1 MIKIKREK
9 NKLAALKARRKKKIY
24 LSFLEDKVL
33 ELKKQ
38 LEIKNE
44 KIAAFQPKKKQKF
57 DKKNIVNL
65 FKYRFLF
72 MAFLKSIRVSRM
84 RMARRR

>member
-33 ELKKQ
+33 ELKK
-38 LEIKNE
+38 
-44 KIAAFQPKKKQKF
+44 
-57 DKKNIVNL
+57 
-65 FKYRFLF
+65 
-72 MAFLKSIRVSRM
+72 
-84 RMARRR
+84 